1 MRFIDPKTDLAF
13 KRIFGSEASKEI
25 LMSFLNAALYQGKT
39 KIQDL
44 EILDPYLV
52 PRLKGMKDTFVD
64 VQARLSDETT
74 VIIEMQVLS
83 VASFEKRILYNAA
96 KKYSIQLGEGENYH
110 LLKPI
115 IALTITDFIMFPQI
129 ERLETRFILKEKHEL
144 IDYPANDIELV
155 FLELPKFTKTLDDD
169 LTILEKWLYFL
180 RYAPRLEAVPDILR
194 PDLEQAFALANRM
207 NLSRMELDDL
217 ERKEMWIHDQR
228 GIVSKA
234 LKDGL
239 QKGLEEGLQ
248 KGLEEGLQKGLEEG
262 LQKGLEQGLQ
272 KGLEQGLEQGLQKG
286 LEQGLE
292 QGLQKGIEKGIQK
305 GIEEGELRKAAA
317 IAQNLFDVL
326 DDKTIALKTGL
337 SIETIAQLRQKYVS
351 P

>member
-25 LMSFLNAALYQGKT
+25 LMSFLNAALYQGET
-39 KIQDL
+39 TIQDL

-83 VASFEKRILYNAA
+83 VESFEKRILYNAA

-115 IALTITDFIMFPQI
+115 IALTITDFLMFPQI

-144 IDYPANDIELV
+144 IDYPVNDIELV

-169 LTILEKWLYFL
+169 LTMLEKWLYFL
-180 RYAPRLEAVPDILR
+180 RYAPRLETVPDILR

-239 QKGLEEGLQ
+239 QKGLEQGIEQ
-248 KGLEEGLQKGLEEG
+248 G

-272 KGLEQGLEQGLQKG
+272 KGLEQGLQK
-286 LEQGLE
+286 GLE
-292 QGLQKGIEKGIQK
+292 QGLQKGIEQGIEQGLQK

-337 SIETIAQLRQKYVS
+337 SIETIAQLRQKHRS